1 VYVINGKGSLIRL
14 VAGLFIL
21 VSLALAVFIN
31 EYWLI
36 LTALV
41 GFNLIISSLTGFC
54 PMEML
59 LRLLRVE
66 EREVCVPKGRFGEF
80 SGSKVTK

>member
-1 VYVINGKGSLIRL
+1 MYVIGGKGSLIRL
-14 VAGLFIL
+14 VAGVFIL
-21 VSLALAVFIN
+21 GSLALGAFVS

-59 LRLLRVE
+59 LRLLGAE
-66 EREVCVPKGRFGEF
+66 ERQACTPKGRF
-80 SGSKVTK
+80 